1 MQLVHHR
8 GIGKSLLVGLLGAIA
23 GYVTLAL
30 TSTLVQEV
38 WLGGVSY
45 VDSSRLVLVL
55 AGVFTPMCAFAGG
68 LVSALVAGRSRWLAA
83 GILCGLISVETTYLY
98 TTQRVDGPLWFE
110 AGAAAALILAVC
122 AATWLHGRYAK
133 GRATQPSIANE

>member
-8 GIGKSLLVGLLGAIA
+8 GIGKSLLIGLLGAIA

-45 VDSSRLVLVL
+45 VDSPRRVLIL
-55 AGVFTPMCAFAGG
+55 AGVFTPWCAFAGG
-68 LVSALVAGRSRWLAA
+68 LVGALVAGRSRWLAA
-83 GILCGLISVETTYLY
+83 AILCGLITVETTYLY

-110 AGAAAALILAVC
+110 AGAAAALILAVS
-122 AATWLHGRYAK
+122 AATWLYGRFAQK
-133 GRATQPSIANE
+133 R